1 MRAGTGSVGVT
12 AGSACAWTAASN
24 AEWITVT
31 GGSRG
36 TGNGTVSF
44 TAAANTGAPRSG
56 TLTVAGQTFT
66 INQAE
71 SCTFSV
77 SPTQQTVASGGGTV
91 NVAVNTSGG
100 CRWTATSNAAWISVS
115 ARERQR

>member
-1 MRAGTGSVGVT
+1 MGVT

-24 AEWITVT
+24 ADWITVT
-31 GGSRG
+31 GGARG
-36 TGNGTVSF
+36 TGNGTASF

-77 SPTQQTVASGGGTV
+77 SPTQQNGRERRRNSQCGGEHERRLPVDGDV
-91 NVAVNTSGG
+91 ERGVDQRLLG
-100 CRWTATSNAAWISVS
+100 I
-115 ARERQR
+115 ERQR